1 MIFSENRC
9 PSPDQVRGQAFS
21 GSCSVQQRGA
31 RRHLVEL
38 VHGRGKGGGVLVDG
52 VEGEFLVKLGS
63 YRTGRGAAD
72 LNGAV
77 GELARMGVRVLR
89 RIAAEIRVEGETV
102 VAQAAE

>member
-1 MIFSENRC
+1 MIFSENRH

-31 RRHLVEL
+31 CRHLMEL

-52 VEGEFLVKLGS
+52 IEGEFLVKLGD
-63 YRTGRGAAD
+63 YRSERGVGD
-72 LNGAV
+72 LKVAV
-77 GELARMGVRVLR
+77 GEIAGMGIRGLR

-102 VAQAAE
+102 V

>member
-38 VHGRGKGGGVLVDG
+38 VHGRGKGGGVLMDG
-52 VEGEFLVKLGS
+52 VEGEFLVKLGGN
-63 YRTGRGAAD
+63 RCERGAAG

-77 GELARMGVRVLR
+77 GELARMGVRGLR
-89 RIAAEIRVEGETV
+89 RIAAETRVKGKTV
-102 VAQAAE
+102 VAQTA